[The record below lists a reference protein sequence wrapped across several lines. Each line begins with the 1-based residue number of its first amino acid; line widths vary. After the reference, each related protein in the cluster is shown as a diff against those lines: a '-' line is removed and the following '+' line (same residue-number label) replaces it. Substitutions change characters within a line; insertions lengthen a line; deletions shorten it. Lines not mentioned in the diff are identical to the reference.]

1 MQNANSD
8 EVLDKLLAKDPR
20 FHREA
25 YLFVRE
31 GIDYAQRQI
40 SKASKGKVRH
50 VTGQEL
56 LGALRD
62 YGLAQFGPLTAT
74 VLEDWGV
81 RTCEDF
87 GTIVF
92 NMVDHGLLSKTDEDS
107 MDDFRGIYTFDEA
120 FRKPFLP
127 RAPLAAKPAQSET
140 SKV

>member
-31 GIDYAQRQI
+31 EIDHAQRQI
-40 SKASKGKVRH
+40 SKASRSKVRH

-62 YGLAQFGPLTAT
+62 YGLAQFGPLTWT
-74 VLEDWGV
+74 VLEEWGV
-81 RTCEDF
+81 HTCEDF
-87 GTIVF
+87 GFIVF
-92 NMVDHGLLSKTDEDS
+92 NMVDHGLLSKTEEDS
-107 MDDFRGIYTFDEA
+107 IEDFRSGYTFEEA

-127 RAPLAAKPAQSET
+127 RAPLPAKPAHSVA